1 MKGWWKMMTKTKEF
15 KIRNIPDEVYTQLK
29 MIADKY
35 QYASFNQFMIDQMQ
49 AIVINDGLSL
59 YHNKFV
65 DSLIEI
71 KQLQNEILDQ
81 QLKNEIQTVAMD
93 AKLDLVR
100 ELTLG
105 WLQFMDD
112 VDALSAERA
121 AGGDE

>member
-71 KQLQNEILDQ
+71 KQLQKEILDQ

>member
-1 MKGWWKMMTKTKEF
+1 MMTKTKEF

-71 KQLQNEILDQ
+71 KQLQKEILDQ

-112 VDALSAERA
+112 VDALAAERA

>member
-1 MKGWWKMMTKTKEF
+1 MMTKTKEF

-71 KQLQNEILDQ
+71 KQLQKEILDQ
-81 QLKNEIQTVAMD
+81 RLKNEIQTVAMD

-112 VDALSAERA
+112 VDALAAERA